1 MLFLFVLEFYG
12 ISYLY
17 QALLSILVIISS
29 TPLSYFYQYIVAPF
43 ASATF
48 ISYRYLLSYSYQL
61 LLPTPISYYYQLL
74 ITGSQY
80 CSLLFI
86 SYLLPYQ
93 LFLSI
98 SLFSCQVL
106 LSDNIITYYCHISY
120 FYQVLLPVTR
130 ICSTRIFQQCTP
142 IRTHL

>member
-48 ISYRYLLSYSYQL
+48 ISYRYLLSYQYQL
-61 LLPTPISYYYQLL
+61 LLPTTISYYHQLP
-74 ITGSQY
+74 ITGS
-80 CSLLFI
+80 
-86 SYLLPYQ
+86 
-93 LFLSI
+93 
-98 SLFSCQVL
+98 
-106 LSDNIITYYCHISY
+106 
-120 FYQVLLPVTR
+120 
-130 ICSTRIFQQCTP
+130 
-142 IRTHL
+142 

>member
-48 ISYRYLLSYSYQL
+48 ISYRYLLSYEYQL
-61 LLPTPISYYYQLL
+61 LLPTTISYYHQLP
-74 ITGSQY
+74 ITGSQI
-80 CSLLFI
+80 LLFTV
-86 SYLLPYQ
+86 YQ
-93 LFLSI
+93 LRHT
-98 SLFSCQVL
+98 V
-106 LSDNIITYYCHISY
+106 
-120 FYQVLLPVTR
+120 
-130 ICSTRIFQQCTP
+130 STIL
-142 IRTHL
+142 IN